1 MKAFDSTIFR
11 LPLPDKHRFPMA
23 KYSRLAARIR
33 EELPEIELLE
43 APRARRHQLARV
55 HCPNYIQ
62 KVFDGTMTKAA
73 VRRIGFPWSDALV
86 ERSRRSVGATIAAA
100 MCAKDDLIAVN
111 LAGGTHHAHRDFGSG
126 FCVFNDVAV
135 ATRHLQ
141 EEGVSRI
148 AILDFDVH
156 QGDGTATLFE
166 DDPEVLTISLHC
178 EQNFPFRKASSDYDC
193 GLAVGAGDQ
202 EYLTEV
208 ERALVIAQEFKP
220 DAVFYIAGADPF
232 IEDSLGQLNV
242 TNEGL
247 RQRDALLFSTFTQ
260 QKIPIAVS
268 MGGGYCKDIDRIVEL
283 HFQTVRL
290 ALKYTSSFEG
300 IN

>member
-1 MKAFDSTIFR
+1 MRAFDSTIFR

-33 EELPEIELLE
+33 TELPEIEILG
-43 APRARRHQLARV
+43 APRAHREQLERV
-55 HCPNYIQ
+55 HCPHYVQ
-62 KVFDGTMTKAA
+62 TVFDGTLTKAA

-100 MCAKDDLIAVN
+100 MCAQDDLISVN
-111 LAGGTHHAHRDFGSG
+111 LAGGTHHAHRDFGAG

-141 EEGVSRI
+141 SQGLSRI
-148 AILDFDVH
+148 AILDLDVH
-156 QGDGTATLFE
+156 QGDGTAALFE
-166 DDPEVLTISLHC
+166 NDPGVLTISLHC
-178 EQNFPFRKASSDYDC
+178 ERNFPFRKASSDYDC
-193 GLAVGAGDQ
+193 GLPAGTGDK

-208 ERALVIAQEFKP
+208 ERALAIAKSFNP

-232 IEDSLGQLNV
+232 IEDSLGKLNI
-242 TNEGL
+242 TDEGL

-260 QKIPIAVS
+260 AKIPIAVS
-268 MGGGYCKDIDRIVEL
+268 MGGGYCKDIDRIVAL
-283 HFQTVRL
+283 HFQTVQL